1 MADKQ
6 VNVRLM
12 IHVIDLNVDK
22 VIFENIIIIIKIL
35 DKNTVIQ
42 FMQKSSDLCKFKIIN
57 DIPNIW
63 FAVCI

>member
-22 VIFENIIIIIKIL
+22 VFFENIIIKIL

-42 FMQKSSDLCKFKIIN
+42 FMQKSSDLCKVKIRN

>member
-22 VIFENIIIIIKIL
+22 VFFENIIIKIL